1 MRMNRRVE
9 WDVLDLTVDNEKDLS
24 DGKFD
29 MQLKR
34 LVSPNVRDACCKAP
48 QQELHGKRYL
58 LSTMSVLEM
67 LQFR

>member
-1 MRMNRRVE
+1 MNRRME

-34 LVSPNVRDACCKAP
+34 LVDDHIEAWAKNSFC
-48 QQELHGKRYL
+48 LRYL
-58 LSTMSVLEM
+58 YATE
-67 LQFR
+67 Q